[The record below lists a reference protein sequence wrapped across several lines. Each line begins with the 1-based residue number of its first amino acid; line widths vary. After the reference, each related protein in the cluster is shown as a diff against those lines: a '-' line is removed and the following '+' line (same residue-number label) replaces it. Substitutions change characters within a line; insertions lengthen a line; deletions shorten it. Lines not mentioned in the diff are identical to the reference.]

1 MVRHVIILVPCRA
14 GHEQQCF
21 QASASYSSMV
31 YSMLLRQWVDFGV
44 FILQLKSTSSFPL
57 FNKLPNFVSL
67 MFLRV
72 NVSFSAKTFV
82 RRMCYRKRGYS
93 GVVPC
98 GQPIL
103 ASCWK
108 IS

>member
-21 QASASYSSMV
+21 QALTSNSSMV

-44 FILQLKSTSSFPL
+44 IILQVKFTSSFPL
-57 FNKLPNFVSL
+57 FFNKLPNFVSL

-72 NVSFSAKTFV
+72 NVSFSA
-82 RRMCYRKRGYS
+82 
-93 GVVPC
+93 
-98 GQPIL
+98 
-103 ASCWK
+103 
-108 IS
+108 